1 MSFIATLSADL
12 QRALESVA
20 QLQQL
25 PAGRVLIE
33 SGSCDSTLYFLRSG
47 VLLVRSGEG
56 SDAWESLI
64 EPGGVVG
71 EMAFLDNRPR
81 TATVIAI
88 SDCTVLALDRQ
99 ITLPRLSGQPFALQE
114 LISGLAALQRSRLRH
129 EAADNDRT
137 GAAVIVD
144 LVRDALAHRA
154 VRHPYLEALARGDL
168 PDLRGA
174 LADFGRHYYGYS
186 AHFPRYLTAL
196 ISRLERPDHR
206 AALLQNLTE
215 ESGHYEADELSK
227 LQSSGIQP
235 EWIVG
240 IPHPLLFQRFRSA
253 LAVSNSDACEDH
265 LEVICWRE
273 MFLGIL
279 IQGTPAEAVGA
290 LGLGTETIVHTL
302 YRPFVAAIER
312 LGDLSPADTVFFPL
326 HTAVDDHHQATL
338 RAIAADF
345 ASTAQGR
352 ADLAKGMHKALA
364 LRDSFWSWLHERAR
378 QLPQV
383 SVVPAHAL
391 SR

>member
-1 MSFIATLSADL
+1 MSFISTLSAGL
-12 QRALESVA
+12 QRAMESGA
-20 QLQQL
+20 QLLQL
-25 PAGRVLIE
+25 PAGSVLIE
-33 SGSCDSTLYFLRSG
+33 SGSCDTTLYLLRSG
-47 VLLVRSGEG
+47 ALLVRSGEG
-56 SDAWESLI
+56 AHAWESLI

-81 TATVIAI
+81 SATVIAI
-88 SDCTVLALDRQ
+88 SDSTVLALDRQ
-99 ITLPRLSGQPFALQE
+99 LTLQRLSGQPLALQE

-129 EAADNDRT
+129 AAADHDRT
-137 GAAVIVD
+137 GAAVIED
-144 LVRDALAHRA
+144 LVREALAHRA

-174 LADFGRHYYGYS
+174 LADFARHYYGYS

-196 ISRLERPDHR
+196 ISRLERPDQR

-279 IQGTPAEAVGA
+279 IQGTPAEAIGA

-302 YRPFVAAIER
+302 YRPFMAAIER

-364 LRDSFWSWLHERAR
+364 LRDSFWSWLYERAR
-378 QLPQV
+378 KLPQV
-383 SVVPAHAL
+383 SLVPAHAL